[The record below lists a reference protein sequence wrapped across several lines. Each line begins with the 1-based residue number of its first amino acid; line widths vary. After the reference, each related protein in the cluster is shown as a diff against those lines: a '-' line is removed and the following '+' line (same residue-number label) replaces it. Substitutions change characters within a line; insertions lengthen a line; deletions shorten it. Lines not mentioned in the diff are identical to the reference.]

1 MRGDIPRDDGSRADD
16 DIVADGDIGAD
27 DDAAAEP
34 HVVPN
39 RDRASTFDAGLS
51 RVVILHGVKRSE
63 QLTTRADLNVIAQR
77 DGGGVKEYGVK
88 VDEAPIADGDV
99 EAVIAPKRGL
109 DK

>member
-27 DDAAAEP
+27 DDAAEP